1 MTVTID
7 LPMEI
12 EARLLSEA
20 QASGVPFGQLVKEV
34 LIDHFEETEDRL
46 VGESRLGDRQTPRPE
61 GEDGGPR
68 VPNRFGGSA
77 PQTRD

>member
-7 LPMEI
+7 LPKEI

-46 VGESRLGDRQTPRPE
+46 VAESRPGGTDDRFLSSVNQPPFCE
-61 GEDGGPR
+61 G
-68 VPNRFGGSA
+68 
-77 PQTRD
+77 